1 MDALNFNIFNVVII
15 SGVIQGFIFS
25 LIVLA
30 QKKYVTNNT
39 VYLGLIVLFL
49 SLSNLQYWLLDTKLA
64 NAYPIIK
71 LIFIPW
77 HWLVLPMFYL
87 YVHKFIGR
95 KKLSYKTKFSLLL
108 PFFIILFIHLVY
120 AFLTHSYDN
129 INKIESHFQ
138 RGIYVY
144 LEFLSFIFNVI
155 IMVLVYRMILIHE
168 KDKSY
173 NVSWI
178 KSETNWL
185 KKLIY
190 TGLIICLCWLVALII
205 IVIYDLNKSFI
216 FYPIWIGISVLV
228 YWIGYVGISKSQQLK
243 KRIELRKKRI
253 VNFKESLIVEQ
264 KKSKGFYKVENHI
277 KVNKSYLNPN
287 LSLEILAKDL
297 NLSEGYISQII
308 NNNSNLNFN
317 DYINSLRVNDAKSM
331 LTNIEYNNYTV
342 IAIGLEAGF
351 NSKSS
356 FYTAFKK
363 FTRKTPTEYKKHVRN
378 L

>member
-1 MDALNFNIFNVVII
+1 MNALNFNIFNVIII

-25 LIVLA
+25 LIALT

-39 VYLGLIVLFL
+39 IYLGLIVLFL

-108 PFFIILFIHLVY
+108 PFFIILFVHLVY

-129 INKIESHFQ
+129 INKIVSHFQ
-138 RGIYVY
+138 RGIYLY

-155 IMVLVYRMILIHE
+155 IMALVYRMILIHE
-168 KDKSY
+168 KDKNY

-190 TGLIICLCWLVALII
+190 TGLIICICWLVALII

-253 VNFKESLIVEQ
+253 ANFKKSLIIEQ

-287 LSLEILAKDL
+287 LSLETLAKDL

-308 NNNSNLNFN
+308 NNSSNLNFN

-363 FTRKTPTEYKKHVRN
+363 FTGKTPIEYKKYVRN